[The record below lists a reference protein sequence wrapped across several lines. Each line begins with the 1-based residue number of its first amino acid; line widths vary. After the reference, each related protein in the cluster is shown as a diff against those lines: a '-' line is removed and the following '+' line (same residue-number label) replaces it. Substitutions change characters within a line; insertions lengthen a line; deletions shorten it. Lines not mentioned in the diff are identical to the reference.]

1 MEAKNKVRMSD
12 VVINVLGVI
21 SLVMV
26 FGFAPGARA
35 QSGNVYGG
43 NQVQTMSTTEE
54 GVVLQV
60 SIKKAE
66 ASWQARTGGATGGG
80 LVGALLG
87 NSLGGGNYQAKA
99 LLGALGAMGGGF
111 AGERIA
117 NAVSASDAQ
126 EIVIGLRDPRSSSGI
141 RVVTVVQP
149 APFDAV
155 APNDNVLLVNTNGA
169 IRVLRR
175 TYNTA
180 YVQR

>member
-1 MEAKNKVRMSD
+1 MEAKIKLRLSE
-12 VVINVLGVI
+12 VVINVLAVI

-26 FGFAPGARA
+26 FGYAPGAHA

-43 NQVQTMSTTEE
+43 NQVQAMSSAEE

-60 SIKKAE
+60 SLKRAE

-87 NSLGGGNYQAKA
+87 NSLGGNYQTKA
-99 LLGALGAMGGGF
+99 LFGALGALGGGF
-111 AGERIA
+111 AGERMA
-117 NAVSASDAQ
+117 NAVGASDAQ
-126 EIVIGLRDPRSSSGI
+126 EIVIGIRDPRSNSLT

-155 APNDNVLLVNTNGA
+155 APDDNVLIVNTNGT
-169 IRVLRR
+169 IRVIKR
-175 TYNTA
+175 TYNSA
-180 YVQR
+180 FVQR